1 MQPVV
6 KLSNGDGQS
15 ISYKAPSSREGLKT
29 PYEKSRPKKSS
40 PSANFFHFKKFLS
53 HFESLLSWSLNRKL
67 KSSIL
72 LCILL
77 LCDSIW
83 TGTNKG
89 LEPLDF
95 HFTMQVNVLKISHY
109 VHRQDVLLKMDQT
122 C

>member
-29 PYEKSRPKKSS
+29 PYKKSQPKKRS